1 MTNKILKK
9 ILGIFNFKLIDK
21 NYFKNTRLISHK
33 SFLSLEQ
40 VIEEIFKKE
49 IRQLIQIGANDGNRF
64 DTLNKYIKKNKTNS
78 ILIEPIKKNFD
89 DLKENY
95 KECNFVKVENLAI
108 SINNEISFL
117 YKVDEKFLN
126 LYDSHIPGIT
136 SFDRNHLIKH
146 GVKRRHISKEKVTS
160 NTIEQIINKYKLTCL
175 DLLFIDTEGYDGKLV
190 LDFLKI
196 QLFTPIIIFEYIHI
210 NNYEFSEV
218 IEKLL
223 SSQYKFFSI
232 NENLICLPKNEFL
245 TI

>member
-1 MTNKILKK
+1 MNKLSKK
-9 ILGIFNFKLIDK
+9 
-21 NYFKNTRLISHK
+21 YS
-33 SFLSLEQ
+33 
-40 VIEEIFKKE
+40 KKK

-78 ILIEPIKKNFD
+78 ILIEPIKKNFN

-126 LYDSHIPGIT
+126 LYDNHIPGIT
-136 SFDRNHLIKH
+136 SFDRYHLIKH

-160 NTIEQIINKYKLTCL
+160 STIEQIINKYNLTYL

-210 NNYEFSEV
+210 DNYEFDKV
-218 IEKLL
+218 IKKLL